1 MDVNSFLQR
10 IRAQL
15 TDLADTLSR
24 TPGTGVAF
32 PDLLFTDVFTAHM
45 ADAGVTFAPQ
55 VCHYSATLPDGPV
68 RVSGYALSADTEQL
82 DLYVS
87 VYSGSDTPLPV
98 SAGDLLDA
106 GEQCIRF
113 LRLCGQG
120 ILSAYVDESHDAYAL
135 VQTLSIA
142 FSSLSRIRVYILTD
156 GLSDVHD
163 IPACEIDGKTV
174 DTAVIDIASL
184 CGTENDDGLRDG
196 FQVLAD
202 FRAELLAGVRSAA
215 ARSGGAVATAF
226 AEDAGARLADAE
238 EIPDFQLC
246 VFASDDLTGGPM
258 RVDGYAFDDADASL
272 ALMVSDFSGSDE
284 FGLISDSDVGMLKG
298 LLVAY
303 AGSVF
308 DGRLTRAGLGERNPG
323 AGLASDI
330 EARRADIARLRLYI
344 ATDRMAGAAAPGEEF
359 RIAGIPAEVHLWDVA
374 RFHKAFT
381 SEGGKDHFEVDF
393 RADSGKGLPALHAG
407 SACGEYE
414 GYLCTI
420 SGDVLA
426 RVYEK
431 YGSRLL
437 EGNVRSFL
445 SVKGKIN
452 AGIQTTIQDKPAMF
466 FAYNNG
472 IAATADEVVL
482 EEGNVLRIS
491 LARNFQIVNG
501 GQTTASLAAAARVG
515 ADLSA
520 VVVQMKLSVLPPAR
534 AGELIP
540 LIARFANSQNKV
552 NESDFFANHPYHARL
567 EQISR
572 RITMA
577 VADGGGAE
585 TVWFYERFRGQFANE
600 QKYMG
605 RKQKNAFL
613 IQHPKHQLLTKLD
626 VARLENTWKGFPQKV
641 STGAQKNFIF
651 FASWL
656 AKAWTKNDHQF
667 DDGYFRNLAAMSML
681 YAHTE
686 ALVAQQ
692 QWYQG
697 AYRPNIVTY
706 SLALLQF
713 TVLMKGR
720 GRQLD
725 LNHIW
730 STQQIPDSLSTFLEL
745 LTATVFKVL
754 TDPGRPKANV
764 TEWAKAEGCWDAVR
778 ERAPALSAEVYALL
792 EDPATA
798 RARDADAAMG
808 NQIGYGVFA
817 STAVKGIDAAVWSD
831 LLQWGCS
838 QELLNPMEVKLLRS
852 ATRLPRFAPTLPE
865 CEKIWS
871 LRTRLIRRGYG
882 RAAAG
887 EEQH

>member
-10 IRAQL
+10 IRRQI
-15 TDLADTLSR
+15 TDQADTLSR

-87 VYSGSDTPLPV
+87 VYTGTETPLPV
-98 SAGDLLDA
+98 GDDYLLDA
-106 GEQCIRF
+106 GEQCARF
-113 LRLCGQG
+113 LRLSSQG
-120 ILSAYVDESHDAYAL
+120 ILSAHVDESHDAYVL

-142 FSSLSRIRVYILTD
+142 FSSLSRIRIYILTD

-163 IPACEIDGKTV
+163 IPECDIGGKTV
-174 DTAVIDIASL
+174 VTAAIDIASL
-184 CGTENDDGLRDG
+184 CRTENDDGLRDD

-215 ARSGGAVATAF
+215 ARSGEAVATAF

-246 VFASDDLTGGPM
+246 VFASDDLTGGPV

-272 ALMVSDFSGSDE
+272 ALMVSDFSGSDDI
-284 FGLISDSDVGMLKG
+284 GLISERDVRMLTR
-298 LLVAY
+298 LLATY
-303 AGSVF
+303 AESVF
-308 DGRLTRAGLGERNPG
+308 DGRLRDARLGQRDAG
-323 AGLASDI
+323 AGLALEI
-330 EARRADIARLRLYI
+330 AARRADIARLRLYI
-344 ATDRMAGAAAPGEEF
+344 VTDRMAAAAEPGEEF
-359 RIAGIPAEVHLWDVA
+359 RLAGIPAEVHLWDVA

-393 RADSGKGLPALHAG
+393 RTGSGSGLSALHAG

-426 RVYEK
+426 GVYEK

-482 EEGNVLRIS
+482 EDGNVLRINI
-491 LARNFQIVNG
+491 ARNFQIVNG
-501 GQTTASLAAAARVG
+501 GQTTASLAAAARAG

-572 RITMA
+572 RTTMA
-577 VADGGGAE
+577 VASQDGGE

-600 QKYMG
+600 QKYMD
-605 RKQKNAFL
+605 RQQKNAFL
-613 IQHPKHQLLTKLD
+613 LLHPKHQLLTKLD
-626 VARLENTWKGFPQKV
+626 VAKLENTWKGFPHKV

-656 AKAWTKNDHQF
+656 AKAWTKNDRQF
-667 DDGYFRNLAAMSML
+667 DDRYFRNLAAMAML

-692 QWYQG
+692 YWYQG
-697 AYRPNIVTY
+697 AYRPNVVTY

-713 TVLMKGR
+713 TVLMKGK

-730 STQQIPDSLSTFLEL
+730 NTQEIPGPLTRFLESVS
-745 LTATVFKVL
+745 ATVFAVL
-754 TDPGRPKANV
+754 TDPARPKANV
-764 TEWAKAEGCWDAVR
+764 TEWAKAEACWDAVR
-778 ERAPALSAEVYALL
+778 DAAPLLSPEVFALL

-798 RARDADAAMG
+798 RARDADAAMAD
-808 NQIGYGVFA
+808 QIGYGVFA
-817 STAVKGIDAAVWSD
+817 STAVKGIEASVWSD
-831 LLQWGCS
+831 LLQWGSS

-852 ATRLPRFAPTLPE
+852 ATRLPRFAPTVPE

-882 RAAAG
+882 SAAA
-887 EEQH
+887 EDE